1 MSATLSIS
9 SSSRCRAISAR
20 LGCSIAHAEQCA
32 SERPPTA
39 WYNRPVEDAVVVV
52 FSVVALAAVVVAAAA
67 HVWLH
72 FAPTGRSPLHDA
84 VSDYG
89 VGPYRA
95 WYRTTVVGLAI
106 ASASL
111 TAAFARDGGPGTGS
125 LVALAVFG
133 AARLAIAW
141 FPVDLPGEPV
151 TPTGRVHNVLAVAAF
166 ASIAVAASSIP
177 DGLTAAAWSG
187 KASGLDLLG
196 AVVMW
201 AAIATAVF
209 FVVAPLRRWFGLVE
223 RALYW
228 ATFGWLTLAAVDL
241 IAING

>member
-1 MSATLSIS
+1 M
-9 SSSRCRAISAR
+9 
-20 LGCSIAHAEQCA
+20 G
-32 SERPPTA
+32 
-39 WYNRPVEDAVVVV
+39 DALVVVL
-52 FSVVALAAVVVAAAA
+52 SVVALVAVAVAAAA
-67 HVWLH
+67 HVRVHLL
-72 FAPTGRSPLHDA
+72 PTGHSPLRDA

-106 ASASL
+106 ASACL
-111 TAAFARDGGPGTGS
+111 TVAFARDGGPGAGS
-125 LVALAVFG
+125 LIALAAFSVS
-133 AARLAIAW
+133 RLAIAW
-141 FPVDLPGEPV
+141 FPVDLPGEPA
-151 TPTGRVHNVLAVAAF
+151 TPTGRVHNLLAIAAF

-187 KASGLDLLG
+187 KANGLNLLG

-201 AAIATAVF
+201 VAIATAVF

-228 ATFGWLTLAAVDL
+228 ATFGWLALAATDL
-241 IAING
+241 IAIYN

>member
-1 MSATLSIS
+1 M
-9 SSSRCRAISAR
+9 
-20 LGCSIAHAEQCA
+20 
-32 SERPPTA
+32 
-39 WYNRPVEDAVVVV
+39 VVL
-52 FSVVALAAVVVAAAA
+52 SVVALLAVGVAAAA
-67 HVWLH
+67 HVRVHLL
-72 FAPTGRSPLHDA
+72 PTGCSPLRDP

-89 VGPYRA
+89 VGSYRA

-111 TAAFARDGGPGTGS
+111 TVAFARDGGPGVGS

-133 AARLAIAW
+133 ASRLAIAW
-141 FPVDLPGEPV
+141 FPVDLPSEPA
-151 TPTGRVHNVLAVAAF
+151 TRTGRVHNLLAVAAF

-187 KASGLDLLG
+187 KANGLNLLG

-201 AAIATAVF
+201 AAIATGMF
-209 FVVAPLRRWFGLVE
+209 FAVAPLRRWFGLVE

-228 ATFGWLTLAAVDL
+228 ATFAWLTLAAVDL
-241 IAING
+241 LAIYS